1 MRGWLYDGEIALRHE
16 VTITVSGDD
25 LQLGLSDGRS
35 FSVPRSRL
43 FHAEERPDAEVY
55 GRRDIEGWRLGV
67 TEDDGGL
74 AHLLPERQ
82 RYGRLIDRIGLGPA
96 LLIGLVASGL
106 VLFLGSHA
114 PEWLAPLVPRT
125 WEKNFGD
132 TLVGDFGNKACAG
145 AGGQE
150 ALNELARRLSP
161 RAGEFNIR
169 VVNIRMV
176 NAAALPG
183 GNIVIFDGL
192 LKEADGA
199 EELAGVLA
207 HEIAHV
213 EERHTTQMMIRH
225 FGLSTLIAGFG
236 GTTGTSIET
245 IMSASYSRSSEEKRT
260 GRRSGHSAKPGF
272 RRCPRPASS
281 SGSHGRRKRSAPPRV
296 GSPIFQRI
304 PCPRTESADSGRAQ
318 RRDAP
323 ISHRSAASNGMLFT
337 TSASTIRPGAPR
349 ALIGGSNHGLAR
361 WRLSCDRIQHD

>member
-96 LLIGLVASGL
+96 LMIGLVASGL

-245 IMSASYSRSSEEKRT
+245 IMSASYSRSSEEEADREAIRALGQAGISPLPTAGFFQRLARQEEKIGAAARGLAYISTHPMSADRERRFRESAAPGRT
-260 GRRSGHSAKPGF
+260 YLAPLSREQWDALYNICFNDPARRSK
-272 RRCPRPASS
+272 SS
-281 SGSHGRRKRSAPPRV
+281 
-296 GSPIFQRI
+296 
-304 PCPRTESADSGRAQ
+304 D
-318 RRDAP
+318 
-323 ISHRSAASNGMLFT
+323 
-337 TSASTIRPGAPR
+337 
-349 ALIGGSNHGLAR
+349 R
-361 WRLSCDRIQHD
+361 WF